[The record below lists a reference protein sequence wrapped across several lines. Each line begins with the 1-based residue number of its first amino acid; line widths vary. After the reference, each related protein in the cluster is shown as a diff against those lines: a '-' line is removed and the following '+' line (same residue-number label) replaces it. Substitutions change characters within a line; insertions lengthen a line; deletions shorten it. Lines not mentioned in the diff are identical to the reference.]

1 MILLFK
7 FIKSPAP
14 CITWKVKI
22 IYLGGV
28 CHLCAGNRKEQ
39 RTPSRLRVCWGL
51 PTIQRHCSLSL
62 GLPQLSLARP
72 CSWAGYSLLLE

>member
-14 CITWKVKI
+14 CITRKVKI

-28 CHLCAGNRKEQ
+28 CHLCAGNRKE
-39 RTPSRLRVCWGL
+39 
-51 PTIQRHCSLSL
+51 
-62 GLPQLSLARP
+62 
-72 CSWAGYSLLLE
+72 